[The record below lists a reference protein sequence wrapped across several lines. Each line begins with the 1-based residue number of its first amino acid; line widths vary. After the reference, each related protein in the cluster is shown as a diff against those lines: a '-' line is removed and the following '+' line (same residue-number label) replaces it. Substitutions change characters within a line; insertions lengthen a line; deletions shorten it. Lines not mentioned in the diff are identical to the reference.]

1 MRKLHYFVLLGCIS
15 LCVLL
20 FSAFWWN
27 ESNKSNTSP
36 SRQPYQIQ
44 VILKAYHQPP
54 TFWRV
59 VSQGIDAAETEFGVN
74 CEINAPDSESD
85 LERQIELVREA
96 IAKKPDA
103 IILAACDYEKMTP
116 VCKEATDAGIL
127 LVTLD
132 SDVNFD
138 GRRAFVGTDN
148 YEMGKKLAGLLQEEA
163 GSENAFGVISH
174 VEGTSTAAQ
183 RLDGLLDNTPNASSR
198 MAALSYCNGFEVYA
212 KQLTIRMLQEH
223 PEIKCM
229 VGLNESS
236 ALGIAAALNE
246 LGLADQIPLVVC
258 DSSEKQI
265 QFLEN
270 GTIRACV
277 VQNPFSM
284 GYLSV
289 ANTVKLLNRQSVDAI
304 TYTDSV
310 VVHRDYLM
318 NAEIQQLIIPFRLDN
333 QSFDSGS
340 SPADSPESN

>member
-148 YEMGKKLAGLLQEEA
+148 YEMGKKLAGLRKKKPA
-163 GSENAFGVISH
+163 V
-174 VEGTSTAAQ
+174 
-183 RLDGLLDNTPNASSR
+183 
-198 MAALSYCNGFEVYA
+198 
-212 KQLTIRMLQEH
+212 KML
-223 PEIKCM
+223 
-229 VGLNESS
+229 S
-236 ALGIAAALNE
+236 ALFHTLKEPLPPHSGWTDCWTTHRMPPPAWLPFLIA
-246 LGLADQIPLVVC
+246 
-258 DSSEKQI
+258 
-265 QFLEN
+265 
-270 GTIRACV
+270 
-277 VQNPFSM
+277 
-284 GYLSV
+284 
-289 ANTVKLLNRQSVDAI
+289 
-304 TYTDSV
+304 TDSRYMPSSLPSV
-310 VVHRDYLM
+310 CCRNILKS
-318 NAEIQQLIIPFRLDN
+318 NAW
-333 QSFDSGS
+333 SG
-340 SPADSPESN
+340 